1 MISTALDTMYHTEV
15 VLKYSAKLLS
25 HGMPLNV
32 ATVPGTMISDCA
44 KMIGITPALLMRS
57 GMNVFCPSRIRPRPI
72 TLRGIWTGIR
82 RAATVIATV
91 PATTST
97 IIASTRSNTGKLSVP
112 VFNASNVFTVSG
124 RIRSTIEKKISRLM
138 PFPMPRS
145 VICSPSHIT
154 KTPPVVSVRT
164 VVRRKPKPGWAT
176 ALGSDSVNTAKP
188 YAWKMHS
195 TTVT

>member
-1 MISTALDTMYHTEV
+1 MSTALERMYHTDV
-15 VLKYSAKLLS
+15 VLKYSANVLS
-25 HGMPLNV
+25 QGTPLNV

-57 GMNVFCPSRIRPRPI
+57 GMKVFCPSRMRPRPI

-82 RAATVIATV
+82 RAATVMATV

-97 IIASTRSNTGKLSVP
+97 MMNSTMSSTAKLSVP

-124 RIRSTIEKKISRLM
+124 RIRSMIEKKMSRLM

-145 VICSPSHIT
+145 VICSPSHMT
-154 KTPPVVSVRT
+154 KTPPVVRVST
-164 VVRRKPKPGWAT
+164 VVIRKPHPGCAT
-176 ALGSDSVNTAKP
+176 ALGSCSVKMPNP
-188 YAWKMHS
+188 YAWKRQS